1 MSWLAGR
8 AWALRRRVLG
18 PDVVVTKEH
27 VAALSGSSALGLRAR
42 MRARALYARELTL
55 GPPRRAQIRVGAA
68 RLELGGEGHDFAVD
82 WKALVEVFG
91 EESYPAAYAGTR
103 VLDVGAH
110 EGFFGAYALA
120 RGASVVLSCEPAAA
134 NYAVLQ
140 RTAQP
145 FGSRWL
151 TRNLALGAERGKGT
165 LLLDETSWAHS
176 LRRVDRPAGTQ
187 PVSIVTLEDALAELP
202 SSGSPTI
209 VKVDAEGSECEI
221 VAHPE
226 ALSGVDVLFVEWHP
240 KAAGCTADELRRRAE
255 SGGLKLAAQ
264 AAGVFRFER

>member
-1 MSWLAGR
+1 
-8 AWALRRRVLG
+8 
-18 PDVVVTKEH
+18 
-27 VAALSGSSALGLRAR
+27 VAALSGSRALGRRAR
-42 MRARALYARELTL
+42 MRARALYARELAL
-55 GPPRRAQIRVGAA
+55 GPPRRARLRVGPAL
-68 RLELGGEGHDFAVD
+68 LELGGDRHDFAVD
-82 WKALVEVFG
+82 WKTLVEVFG
-91 EESYPAAYAGTR
+91 EESYATAYAGAR

-110 EGFFGAYALA
+110 EGYFGAYALA

-151 TRNLALGAERGKGT
+151 TRNLALGARRGPGT

-176 LRRVDRPAGTQ
+176 LRQVDRPAGTQ
-187 PVSIVTLEDALAELP
+187 PVSIVTLGDALAELP
-202 SSGSPTI
+202 RRGSPTI

-221 VAHPE
+221 LSHAE
-226 ALSGVDVLFVEWHP
+226 ALVHVDVLFVEWHP
-240 KAAGCTADELRRRAE
+240 KASDCTADELRRRAE
-255 SGGLKLAAQ
+255 SGGLRLATH